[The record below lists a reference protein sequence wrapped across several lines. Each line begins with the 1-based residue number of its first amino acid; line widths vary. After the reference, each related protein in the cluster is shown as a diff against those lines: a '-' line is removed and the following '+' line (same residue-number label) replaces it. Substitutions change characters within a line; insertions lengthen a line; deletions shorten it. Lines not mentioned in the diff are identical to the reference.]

1 MNAATMSRALRFAI
15 VAALAS
21 CLACAPANP
30 SRDEIVGKWKVEWT
44 CGVETLALKSD
55 GTYLYTID
63 FAAGGRATDSGRWK
77 ISAKTETLSGA
88 HVILQ
93 NALETCSI
101 SGEKA
106 AGTMRG
112 NRELETIWEW
122 GRMILSFHP
131 DIQGFTR
138 S

>member
-1 MNAATMSRALRFAI
+1 MSRALRFAV

-30 SRDEIVGKWKVEWT
+30 SRDDIVGKWKVEWT
-44 CGVETLALKSD
+44 CGVETLDLKSD
-55 GTYLYTID
+55 DTYLYTID
-63 FAAGGRATDSGRWK
+63 FAAGGRVADSGRWRV
-77 ISAKTETLSGA
+77 SPKTESLTGA
-88 HVILQ
+88 HVLLL
-93 NALETCSI
+93 NALHTCSM
-101 SGEKA
+101 SGDKA
-106 AGTMRG
+106 ATPVRG